1 MNTKNTVFSKLFS
14 NKTKLSKKVN
24 LTYRESESDDAFRE
38 FQNERGELDYILQN
52 KLPDVIIQL
61 RDFISI
67 IDTAESELNRLIDL
81 YNDARK
87 YYEDASSELGID
99 PESIVNYRNL
109 DTEVFK
115 AEEQLEI
122 ASQLRSDIN
131 NINI

>member
-24 LTYRESESDDAFRE
+24 LAYRESELDDAFRE

-99 PESIVNYRNL
+99 PESIANYTYL
-109 DTEVFK
+109 DTQVFK

>member
-24 LTYRESESDDAFRE
+24 LAYRESELDDAFRE

>member
-24 LTYRESESDDAFRE
+24 LTYRESELDDAFRE

-99 PESIVNYRNL
+99 PESIANYTYL
-109 DTEVFK
+109 DTQVFK

>member
-24 LTYRESESDDAFRE
+24 LTYRESELDDAFRD

-99 PESIVNYRNL
+99 PESIANYTYL
-109 DTEVFK
+109 DTQVFK

>member
-24 LTYRESESDDAFRE
+24 LTYRESELDDAFRE

>member
-1 MNTKNTVFSKLFS
+1 MNTKNTVFAKLFS

-24 LTYRESESDDAFRE
+24 LAYRESELDSAFTE
-38 FQNERGELDYILQN
+38 FQNERGELDFILKN
-52 KLPDVIIQL
+52 KLPDVINEL
-61 RDFISI
+61 KDFISI
-67 IDTAESELNRLIDL
+67 IDNSESELNRLIEL

-109 DTEVFK
+109 DTDVFK
-115 AEEQLEI
+115 AEEQLQI